1 MSCHKSR
8 IQFITLLC
16 TLFTDSHSY
25 SIYSGLCGVSLIHSL
40 KVYVTY
46 VCYILSAVYNY
57 IMYAHSVLDMLTS
70 DSFKLFCM
78 LTAEVI
84 FSIIMLFLVYNG
96 LKCIANR
103 IHVSMS

>member
-1 MSCHKSR
+1 MSVISS
-8 IQFITLLC
+8 LLYIIILC
-16 TLFTDSHSY
+16 MPILF
-25 SIYSGLCGVSLIHSL
+25 
-40 KVYVTY
+40 
-46 VCYILSAVYNY
+46 
-57 IMYAHSVLDMLTS
+57 LDMLTS